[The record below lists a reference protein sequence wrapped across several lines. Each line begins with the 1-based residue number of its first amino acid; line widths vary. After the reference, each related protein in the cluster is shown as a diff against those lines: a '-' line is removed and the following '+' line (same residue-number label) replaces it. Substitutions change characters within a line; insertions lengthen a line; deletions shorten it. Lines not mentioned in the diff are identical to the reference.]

1 MEEDPLSY
9 EIIGAALE
17 VHREMGPGLY
27 EKVYKRCMLIE
38 LTSRGIPVEC
48 EVPLPVA
55 YKGQPI
61 DDIGY
66 RLDIWVDRRVILELK
81 AASAISPDH
90 EARLLN
96 YLRLTGRKL
105 GLIFNFKVAQLRRG
119 GIKRLVLTYLPFV
132 FFVPFVFQSFS

>member
-38 LTSRGIPVEC
+38 LASRGIPVEY

-55 YKGQPI
+55 YKGYPI
-61 DDIGY
+61 E
-66 RLDIWVDRRVILELK
+66 DIWVDRKVILELK

-90 EARLLN
+90 EAQLLN
-96 YLRLTGRKL
+96 YLRLTRCKPGH
-105 GLIFNFKVAQLRRG
+105 IFNFKVAHLRRG
-119 GIKRLVLTYLPFV
+119 GIKRMVLTYLPFE
-132 FFVPFVFQSFS
+132 FFVPFVVQNLS